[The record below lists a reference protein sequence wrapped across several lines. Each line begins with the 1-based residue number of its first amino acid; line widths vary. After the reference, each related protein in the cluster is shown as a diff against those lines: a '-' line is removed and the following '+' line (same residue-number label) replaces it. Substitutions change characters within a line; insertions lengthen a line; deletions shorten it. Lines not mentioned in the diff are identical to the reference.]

1 MSEIANLKFQ
11 YTEEEIYRTMM
22 EFAFA
27 KQKRIARIVINLTLK
42 IPLLLSLISADL
54 VIVPERRSVGESRLK
69 LSQRGGR
76 SRSAER

>member
-1 MSEIANLKFQ
+1 
-11 YTEEEIYRTMM
+11 MM

-42 IPLLLSLISADL
+42 IPLLLSLILTNLAT
-54 VIVPERRSVGESRLK
+54 VPERRSAEESRLK